1 MAMDSYMYKNIM
13 YRMAYIH
20 TQSSCNNAH
29 WCNMHSYS
37 NGVNNPCNACLH
49 WWQICGKQLG
59 GTYVYVYRRCICLL
73 LAIDLYEYLYIAKA
87 KPILC
92 TQCIQSIEILMS
104 KLLQLYNKIQL
115 EEGVR
120 CDWQVRV
127 TWPSRVCLKPSHR
140 FGFNGG

>member
-1 MAMDSYMYKNIM
+1 MQCLLASMTNMWQTTRRYVRICIY
-13 YRMAYIH
+13 YIG
-20 TQSSCNNAH
+20 
-29 WCNMHSYS
+29 
-37 NGVNNPCNACLH
+37 GV
-49 WWQICGKQLG
+49 
-59 GTYVYVYRRCICLL
+59 RICLL

-120 CDWQVRV
+120 CD
-127 TWPSRVCLKPSHR
+127 
-140 FGFNGG
+140 